1 MATFTNKATLS
12 YNGGAV
18 DSNTVTGFIPEA
30 LSVTKTALGTDYT
43 RDSRITYAVTLIN
56 SGTAALSGLTLTD
69 DLGGYPFGTQTLY
82 PLTYVQGSLRYFVDG
97 VLQPTP
103 AVTDDGTLTVTG
115 INVPAGGDAAILYS
129 ADVSGVAPLG
139 AGESI
144 VNTVTVSGAGLP
156 EPIEASETVSTAT
169 EPLLSITKELT
180 PTTVPASGSLT
191 YTFVISNSGNTDAVA
206 TDDLVVSDLFD
217 PILTLT
223 SVTLDGVAL
232 QEGTDYTYD
241 GASGAFATVAGRIT
255 VPAATFTQGTDG
267 SFTVD
272 PGESILVVSGTI

>member
-56 SGTAALSGLTLTD
+56 SGTAALTGLTLTD

-180 PTTVPASGSLT
+180 PTTVPTSGSLT

-272 PGESILVVSGTI
+272 PGEAILVVSGTI